1 MASLIGK
8 ALAKRTLKDAAQK
21 NINSSNPFEEQIP
34 VYDKNGRETGKTKT
48 RKRGFP
54 TGLSQNDL
62 KILKKVRKRAYRLD
76 MSLFNCCGIRFG
88 WSSVIGIIPVIGDF
102 IDCFMALMVVKTCQ
116 KIDGGLPATLRA
128 RMMFNIVLDFGL
140 GLIPLLGDIADA
152 VFRANT
158 RNAWLL
164 EMYLTKKMEAERV
177 GHVSDPELGTLNVP
191 PGPGTALGQG
201 TQHTTNPHDGGQQQ
215 QGVIVNQPEPARVH
229 ARQQPA
235 T

>member
-1 MASLIGK
+1 
-8 ALAKRTLKDAAQK
+8 
-21 NINSSNPFEEQIP
+21 
-34 VYDKNGRETGKTKT
+34 
-48 RKRGFP
+48 
-54 TGLSQNDL
+54 
-62 KILKKVRKRAYRLD
+62 
-76 MSLFNCCGIRFG
+76 
-88 WSSVIGIIPVIGDF
+88 
-102 IDCFMALMVVKTCQ
+102 MALMVVKTCQ

-229 ARQQPA
+229 ARQQPVRVQPGYRYGVPISTNGKIRRPDGEMA
-235 T
+235 MAALDYGVRTMSSRSNLLGADGEGRGGGRGQTPNGRSMPRTKEGIAVAALQYGARAALDAHSDARSESAGR